1 MQLSLIHHLGHPMT
15 GSYDVPGLVLIGA
28 LAVGGLLL
36 GAWGIGRR
44 DIGR

>member
-15 GSYDVPGLVLIGA
+15 GDYDVPGLVLMAGLA
-28 LAVGGLLL
+28 LGGLVL
-36 GAWGIGRR
+36 GAWGMSRR